1 LLHFAAVGENNA
13 WSFLSWQL
21 AVDLAFSFQAGLRLR
36 RTTPAEWDKVSGF
49 TTKQR
54 LD

>member
-1 LLHFAAVGENNA
+1 MATAPIVPGIQRA
-13 WSFLSWQL
+13 TSGT
-21 AVDLAFSFQAGLRLR
+21 FSVTVRKM
-36 RTTPAEWDKVSGF
+36 TPAEWDKVSGF